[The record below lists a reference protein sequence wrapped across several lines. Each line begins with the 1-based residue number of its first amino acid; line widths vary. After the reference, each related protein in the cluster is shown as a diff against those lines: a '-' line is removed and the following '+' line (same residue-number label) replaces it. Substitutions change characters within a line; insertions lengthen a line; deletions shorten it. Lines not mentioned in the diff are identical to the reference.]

1 MVADAAAHE
10 DWSASVTSPA
20 HSPAQTLRNMLPPN
34 CHAACSRVV
43 NAMSSASRRVST
55 ASSVESLIKREL
67 SPRFGRLLIEPG
79 CGRADEQQVVP
90 PRFHAGVGGRQSMEP
105 PHRGLS
111 LRDELRQ
118 PRIEH
123 GQRTV
128 SCARAL
134 RFDAASLVG
143 LRRLNTRR
151 RTLRDLD
158 GLHRRRK
165 LRGDGGRGGDQ
176 TACPDCGQRFAKMGA
191 PYCLVILIDDAVSIA
206 ISRR

>member
-1 MVADAAAHE
+1 
-10 DWSASVTSPA
+10 
-20 HSPAQTLRNMLPPN
+20 
-34 CHAACSRVV
+34 
-43 NAMSSASRRVST
+43 
-55 ASSVESLIKREL
+55 
-67 SPRFGRLLIEPG
+67 
-79 CGRADEQQVVP
+79 
-90 PRFHAGVGGRQSMEP
+90 MEP

-128 SCARAL
+128 SCVRAL
-134 RFDAASLVG
+134 RFDAAALVG
-143 LRRLNTRR
+143 LRRLDTRR
-151 RTLRDLD
+151 RTLRYLD

-165 LRGDGGRGGDQ
+165 LRSDGVRRGHQ

-206 ISRR
+206 ISRGEVRHAAAERFAPHDVVGCIDRAVAVVVTG